1 MTKVPDYIRIE
12 GTGDNVAVSFGRNRL
27 HKLRYT
33 QTVNEYGHIELE
45 RDIETDKPVKE
56 PLKIVR
62 FRDQMQNAECATCTK
77 LSSKHPIDVDT
88 GKELCLM
95 DWIHADYKYP
105 LLARLVLQRSGKWEN
120 LQETVL
126 PHIVKPWVLHDKR
139 IFRNLREKENGKKPS
154 RATPKTKHKTKTE
167 LKTAVVTYRDAA
179 KALIRG
185 EVENGADIQTLKSR
199 QPGYSCDK
207 YEAQVGGWANQKK
220 YSSDKIIVTELRGRK
235 LKPAAIFSL
244 IEIYNEIKKSS
255 GAPDDKALQLKEEM
269 VSGKNCDKD
278 AACAVCSLRNRCKR
292 YLSSSPRHSGDDEK
306 PLKEPLTVTA
316 VKRKREIL
324 PGRVQTSANAHQY
337 LDCKGCKL
345 DTSIHPQGD
354 EGQLCLKDWLVHG
367 YPDPNNPV
375 DTNVDYTYDKIKKIY
390 VKDD

>member
-1 MTKVPDYIRIE
+1 MTVTPELIIISVNPETLIAEVSFSDTRQHKIKYDIENYTKMLSSSATSMRLRKVPK
-12 GTGDNVAVSFGRNRL
+12 GRL
-27 HKLRYT
+27 KLDG
-33 QTVNEYGHIELE
+33 N
-45 RDIETDKPVKE
+45 VKE

-199 QPGYSCDK
+199 QPGCCCDE

-244 IEIYNEIKKSS
+244 REIYNEIKKSS
-255 GAPDDKALQLKEEM
+255 GAPDDIKKLI
-269 VSGKNCDKD
+269 
-278 AACAVCSLRNRCKR
+278 
-292 YLSSSPRHSGDDEK
+292 
-306 PLKEPLTVTA
+306 KEPLA
-316 VKRKREIL
+316 NNKQIINLDKIRKITD
-324 PGRVQTSANAHQY
+324 VNCSHT
-337 LDCKGCKL
+337 CKYFGF
-345 DTSIHPQGD
+345 IHPCMVCWD
-354 EGQLCLKDWLVHG
+354 DTKKYLCIKDWIKAG
-367 YPDPNNPV
+367 NRKITNPNQVIEITPNG
-375 DTNVDYTYDKIKKIY
+375 DLLKIH